1 MEEKDKRIEAM
12 DDSMKQL
19 TANYVKKYDIMKRI
33 NEDLKFQIQNYDNAI
48 VELPKKIEAL
58 KNEIKAKND

>member
-12 DDSMKQL
+12 DDSMQQL